1 MSKQYLIID
10 KKILPD
16 NFEKVIKAK
25 ALLNSNSAKDIS
37 DACKKVGLSR
47 SAYYKFKDMVFN
59 AEDEKTPRKAVI
71 SCTLSHKQGILSNL
85 LHHLAAHQANILTIS
100 QNYPLQNQAYVVIM
114 MDISEMLISID
125 SLLVELN
132 GIDSI
137 STIQLISIE

>member
-47 SAYYKFKDMVFN
+47 SAYYKLKDMVFS

-71 SCTLSHKQGILSNL
+71 SCTLSHKQGILSQF

-125 SLLVELN
+125 ALLVELN